1 MEERRK
7 VKIKNVLVATLFIE
21 IAVVPVFPLQIRE
34 YSIKHSADAL
44 QRLIH
49 HHNLPAKRLL
59 RQKKLPP
66 SPRKRS
72 FLVTFWRP
80 KDNGPRQIKSF
91 KLAYTGP
98 LFPENEMKLEKA
110 QVIKLSSALTLLPNL
125 EV

>member
-1 MEERRK
+1 MNIQSNIALMLFNGLFITIIFQLNGSFAK
-7 VKIKNVLVATLFIE
+7 KNCLLALGNVLVSL
-21 IAVVPVFPLQIRE
+21 
-34 YSIKHSADAL
+34 
-44 QRLIH
+44 
-49 HHNLPAKRLL
+49 
-59 RQKKLPP
+59 
-66 SPRKRS
+66 
-72 FLVTFWRP
+72 TFWRP